1 MVLLNKEV
9 IPRVRPGE
17 TLTIH
22 TTGGDSHFRI
32 YSEHHYNLDDELR
45 IKMSANGRI
54 FIGRVIEVK
63 TNTDNE
69 NSYTFAL
76 NENKRD
82 WFRETVQNALGG
94 PPGR

>member
-1 MVLLNKEV
+1 MEAELESGPWVKLLCL
-9 IPRVRPGE
+9 IE
-17 TLTIH
+17 TLT
-22 TTGGDSHFRI
+22 I
-32 YSEHHYNLDDELR
+32 YSEHHYNLGDELR

-63 TNTDNE
+63 TNADNE

-82 WFRETVQNALGG
+82 WFREAVQNALGG